1 MLTGNR
7 PDPVIFSGLKIMYM
21 NVHSLSMRL
30 LDSLNFLPMPLAK
43 LPKSF
48 GLDEKKKGYFPHF
61 FNTKENQNAV
71 LPCLPDVQYYD
82 PDSMSKEKRTEF
94 LKWYEYNEV

>member
-1 MLTGNR
+1 ML
-7 PDPVIFSGLKIMYM
+7 
-21 NVHSLSMRL
+21 
-30 LDSLNFLPMPLAK
+30 LAK

-71 LPCLPDVQYYD
+71 LPCLPDIQYYD

-94 LKWYEYNEV
+94 LKWYEENKNQPFDFQKEMKEYCISDVDILLNACCKFRELVQRVYW